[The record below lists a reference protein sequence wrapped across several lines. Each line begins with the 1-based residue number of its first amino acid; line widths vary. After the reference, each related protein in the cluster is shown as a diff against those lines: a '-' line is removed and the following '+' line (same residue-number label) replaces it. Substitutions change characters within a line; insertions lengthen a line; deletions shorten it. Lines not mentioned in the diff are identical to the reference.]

1 MPKNG
6 KQRIVDFGETLAG
19 ILAEAKAQQERDR
32 KLYGELYQKHYCQI
46 QSIKGRQHN
55 MIFTDIHTET
65 GIIGSRVGH
74 GKLIEEADKKT
85 RLLPLEFVCRK
96 ADGEMVTIQTL
107 KNCNKVVQNNLKTI
121 PFHMH
126 GLRHTYGSNMIAN
139 GANFKDVQ
147 ELMGHSDIS
156 ITLNTYAHVNEKTR
170 KRAVDLL
177 EKGLAH

>member
-1 MPKNG
+1 
-6 KQRIVDFGETLAG
+6 
-19 ILAEAKAQQERDR
+19 
-32 KLYGELYQKHYCQI
+32 
-46 QSIKGRQHN
+46 
-55 MIFTDIHTET
+55 
-65 GIIGSRVGH
+65 
-74 GKLIEEADKKT
+74 
-85 RLLPLEFVCRK
+85 
-96 ADGEMVTIQTL
+96 MVTIQTL

>member
-1 MPKNG
+1 
-6 KQRIVDFGETLAG
+6 
-19 ILAEAKAQQERDR
+19 
-32 KLYGELYQKHYCQI
+32 
-46 QSIKGRQHN
+46 
-55 MIFTDIHTET
+55 
-65 GIIGSRVGH
+65 
-74 GKLIEEADKKT
+74 
-85 RLLPLEFVCRK
+85 
-96 ADGEMVTIQTL
+96 
-107 KNCNKVVQNNLKTI
+107 
-121 PFHMH
+121 MH

>member
-1 MPKNG
+1 
-6 KQRIVDFGETLAG
+6 
-19 ILAEAKAQQERDR
+19 
-32 KLYGELYQKHYCQI
+32 
-46 QSIKGRQHN
+46 

-74 GKLIEEADKKT
+74 GKLIEEADKKI
-85 RLLPLEFVCRK
+85 RLLPLEFGCRK

-156 ITLNTYAHVNEKTR
+156 ITLNTYVHSSDDLKRSSIEAIEKITGQ
-170 KRAVDLL
+170 KS
-177 EKGLAH
+177 GQ